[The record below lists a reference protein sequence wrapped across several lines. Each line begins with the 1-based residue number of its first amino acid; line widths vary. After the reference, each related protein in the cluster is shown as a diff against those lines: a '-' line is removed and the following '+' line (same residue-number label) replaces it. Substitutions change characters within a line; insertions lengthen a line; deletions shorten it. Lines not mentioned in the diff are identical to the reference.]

1 MRLCGVAGIRTGLM
15 APLASPLC
23 DACRNLY
30 RSSRG
35 TAHCVAAHAES
46 ATLPNEP
53 HIMRS
58 PRPTRAALTVC
69 SALAAFAAASSPLA
83 AQTFRS
89 ADPVIRKM
97 WQVGMTESKLEPM
110 AQVLVDS
117 IGPRLSGSPG
127 FTSAVTWLQNQY
139 AALGIPARKEQYGT
153 WRGWQQGA
161 VHMQLTAPRVQ
172 NLDVEVLAWS
182 PPTPG
187 GKAVDAEVVV
197 VPALADAA
205 AATAWLKAV
214 KGKFVLT
221 SAPELMC
228 RAPQEL
234 EKYARAST
242 IAQLNTKRADA
253 RRVATERFNMLAPAG
268 ATFAQRTNAIYARL
282 DSAGVAGI
290 GTLNWSGGWG
300 VNKVFGAVSEKVPSV
315 DVGCED
321 YGLLFRLASNNQGA
335 RVRFT
340 VESQSTAAEVPM
352 FNVVAEIKG
361 TELPNE
367 YVVLSAHLDS
377 WHGATG
383 ATDNGT
389 GTLTMLEAMRILKA
403 AYPNPRRTIIAGHWG
418 GEEQGT
424 IGSKAFAED
433 HKDVMDGLQVAFNQ
447 DNGTWRVEILEG
459 QGFLKASHNLAA
471 WVAQLPAEMTDS
483 VKLQVPGPQAN
494 SGSDHTSFLCRGAP
508 AFRLQSS
515 YSEYRQYTW
524 HTNRDTFDKIV
535 FDDLK
540 NNATMA
546 AMLAYAASEDRERTA
561 RDQALLTGPT
571 GATRAWPTCGTAKRS
586 YK

>member
-1 MRLCGVAGIRTGLM
+1 MRLSPRVLAAAAFVAMPGLM
-15 APLASPLC
+15 QSQ
-23 DACRNLY
+23 
-30 RSSRG
+30 G
-35 TAHCVAAHAES
+35 
-46 ATLPNEP
+46 
-53 HIMRS
+53 
-58 PRPTRAALTVC
+58 
-69 SALAAFAAASSPLA
+69 
-83 AQTFRS
+83 FRS
-89 ADPVIRKM
+89 ADPVIRQM
-97 WQVGMTESKLEPM
+97 WQVGMNESQVERL
-110 AQVLVDS
+110 AQVLIDS
-117 IGPRLSGSPG
+117 IGPRLSGTPG
-127 FTSAVTWLQNQY
+127 FANAVTWLERTYNGF
-139 AALGIPARKEQYGT
+139 GIPVRQERYGT
-153 WRGWQQGA
+153 WRGWQTGA
-161 VHMQLTAPRVQ
+161 VHMQLTAPRQQ

-187 GKAVDAEVVV
+187 GRAIDAEVVV
-197 VPALADAA
+197 IPALADAA
-205 AATAWLKAV
+205 AATQWLKTI

-221 SAPELMC
+221 SAPEIMC

-234 EKYARAST
+234 QQYARAAT
-242 IAQLNTKRADA
+242 ITRLNAQRADA
-253 RRVATERFNMLAPAG
+253 RRVSAERYAALAPAG
-268 ATFAQRTNAIYARL
+268 VSISQRANAIVARL

-290 GTLNWSGGWG
+290 GTTNWSNGWG
-300 VNKVFGAVSEKVPSV
+300 VNKIFGAVSEKVPSV
-315 DVGCED
+315 DLSCED
-321 YGLLFRLASNNQGA
+321 YGLLHRLASNNQGP
-335 RVRFT
+335 RVRFNI
-340 VESQSTAAEVPM
+340 EAQSTPAEVPM

-361 TELPNE
+361 RELPNE
-367 YVVLSAHLDS
+367 YVLLSAHLDS

-459 QGFLKASHNLAA
+459 QGFLKASANLAK
-471 WVAQLPAEMTDS
+471 WVAQLPSEMTDS
-483 VKLQVPGPQAN
+483 VALQLPGPQAN

-515 YSEYRQYTW
+515 YAEYRQYTW

-546 AMLAYAASEDRERTA
+546 AMLAYAASEDPERTA
-561 RDQALLTGPT
+561 RDQALLPVLPGPN
-571 GATRAWPTCGTAKRS
+571 GSVRPWPTCGTARRS
-586 YK
+586 FK